1 MKKRKRIICV
11 MMTIIA
17 LMLLTTGCASKLSEK
32 FDEGEVQKKAE
43 EIAELSCTGEISKA
57 YGMLSEMMKAQITEE
72 QIRAGI
78 EGTIEPL
85 GDFEKISGT
94 NVSGQKDKDTG
105 TEYALAIV
113 MAQFSDG
120 KAQFTISFDTEM
132 NCIGFYIK

>member
-1 MKKRKRIICV
+1 
-11 MMTIIA
+11 
-17 LMLLTTGCASKLSEK
+17 
-32 FDEGEVQKKAE
+32 
-43 EIAELSCTGEISKA
+43 
-57 YGMLSEMMKAQITEE
+57 MLSEMMKAQITED

-94 NVSGQKDKDTG
+94 TLSGQKDKDTG

-120 KAQFTISFDTEM
+120 RAQFTISFDTEM

>member
-1 MKKRKRIICV
+1 

-105 TEYALAIV
+105 TKYALAIV

>member
-1 MKKRKRIICV
+1 MVAAI
-11 MMTIIA
+11 M
-17 LMLLTTGCASKLSEK
+17 LMLPAAGCASRLSAN
-32 FDEGEVQKKAE
+32 FDEREVQEKAE
-43 EIAELSCTGEISKA
+43 EIAELSCTGKIGEA
-57 YGMLSEMMKAQITEE
+57 CGMLSEMMKAQITED

-94 NVSGQKDKDTG
+94 NISGQKDKDTG

-120 KAQFTISFDTEM
+120 RAQFTISFDTEM

>member
-1 MKKRKRIICV
+1 MVAAI
-11 MMTIIA
+11 M
-17 LMLLTTGCASKLSEK
+17 LMLPAAGCASRLSAN
-32 FDEGEVQKKAE
+32 FDEREVQEKAE
-43 EIAELSCTGEISKA
+43 EIAELSRTGKIGEA
-57 YGMLSEMMKAQITEE
+57 YGMLSEMMKAQITED

-94 NVSGQKDKDTG
+94 NISGQKDKDTG

-113 MAQFSDG
+113 MAQFSG
-120 KAQFTISFDTEM
+120 GRAQFTISFDTEM